1 MAMRVVAISL
11 LGILIGGS
19 AHAQGVVTPADVEPP
34 LEIVVPSDPSEELPA
49 PAAEPEV
56 LLPTPRLSSDG
67 QLRPGMFVTSAELY
81 TRVRVKDADDI
92 HPHAVPAIIAVMD
105 PHRDRRARHAQHAGP
120 NLGPN
125 LGLVFVK
132 IFVPPHPPRSVKVKH
147 EEIELDWGEY
157 EIQIESED
165 GVVEIEYED

>member
-1 MAMRVVAISL
+1 MAMRMLAMGL
-11 LGILIGGS
+11 LGMLIGGS
-19 AHAQGVVTPADVEPP
+19 AQAQGVVTPADVEPP
-34 LEIVVPSDPSEELPA
+34 LEIVVPSDPSEELPT
-49 PAAEPEV
+49 PAAEPER
-56 LLPTPRLSSDG
+56 LLPTPRLSHDS

-81 TRVRVKDADDI
+81 SRVRVKDADDV

-105 PHRDRRARHAQHAGP
+105 PHRDRRARQAQHT
-120 NLGPN
+120 GPN

>member
-1 MAMRVVAISL
+1 MRVVLISL
-11 LGILIGGS
+11 LGMLLGGG
-19 AHAQGVVTPADVEPP
+19 AYAQGVATPADVEPP
-34 LEIVVPSDPSEELPA
+34 LEIVVPSDPSEELPP

-56 LLPTPRLSSDG
+56 LLPTPRLSNDG

-81 TRVRVKDADDI
+81 PRVRVKDADDI
-92 HPHAVPAIIAVMD
+92 HPHAGPAIIAVLD
-105 PHRDRRARHAQHAGP
+105 PHRDRRARHAQHT
-120 NLGPN
+120 GPN

>member
-1 MAMRVVAISL
+1 MRMAAMSL
-11 LGILIGGS
+11 LSMLVCGVS
-19 AHAQGVVTPADVEPP
+19 QAQSVVTPADVEPP
-34 LEIVVPSDPSEELPA
+34 LEIVVPSDPSEELPL
-49 PAAEPEV
+49 PAEPEA
-56 LLPTPRLSSDG
+56 LLPTPRLSQDG

-81 TRVRVKDADDI
+81 PRVRVKDADDI

-105 PHRDRRARHAQHAGP
+105 PHRDRRARHAQQT
-120 NLGPN
+120 GPN

-132 IFVPPHPPRSVKVKH
+132 IFVPPQPPRSVKVKH

-157 EIQIESED
+157 EIKIESED